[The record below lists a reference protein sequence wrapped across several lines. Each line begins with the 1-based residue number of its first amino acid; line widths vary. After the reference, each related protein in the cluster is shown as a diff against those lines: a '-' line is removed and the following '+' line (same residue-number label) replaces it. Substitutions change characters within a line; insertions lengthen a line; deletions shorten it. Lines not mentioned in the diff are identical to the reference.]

1 MKPTVTVAFSLT
13 FAAMALELME
23 PSPATARADSAY
35 PLFQSPSGN
44 VQCNMGS
51 ADGATWAAC
60 EIRDHTWPTSPRP
73 TPCMG
78 SFGNRISIRTGSAPE
93 MSCHTDSLMGSGYP
107 TLQYGQTQSI
117 NSITC
122 DSEVAGMTCGDT
134 DSGHYFFLFRDN
146 YEMH

>member
-13 FAAMALELME
+13 FAAAALQQLE
-23 PSPATARADSAY
+23 PSAATAHADSDY

-44 VQCNMGS
+44 IQCNMGS
-51 ADGATWAAC
+51 ADGTTWAAC
-60 EIRDHTWPTSPRP
+60 EIRDHTWATPPRP

-78 SFGNRISIRTGSAPE
+78 NFGDRISIRQASAPE
-93 MSCHTDSLMGSGYP
+93 MSCHTDSLMGNGYP

-122 DSEVAGMTCGDT
+122 DSEVSGMTCRDT
-134 DSGHYFFLFRDN
+134 DSGHYFVLSRDN
-146 YEMH
+146 DEMH